1 MLKKLSGGIKN
12 KLLNL
17 IIKLII
23 LKKRNILFKKNEY
36 NVIFTFNN
44 YKKG

>member
-17 IIKLII
+17 ILKIII
-23 LKKRNILFKKNEY
+23 LKKEIFYLKK
-36 NVIFTFNN
+36 
-44 YKKG
+44 